1 MMEIDKQTIEYYQR
15 VDAGDVPGLLALFTE
30 DAVYRR
36 PGYPPL
42 IGRDALERFYREQ
55 RIIRAGCHSLAATVA
70 QGDSVAV
77 HGVFEG
83 ALRDGRQ
90 VTLRFA
96 DFFEFTGA
104 GVIRARDTFFF
115 APLV

>member
-1 MMEIDKQTIEYYQR
+1 MTRIENQTIEYYHR
-15 VDAGDVPGLLALFTE
+15 VDAGDVPGLLALFAE

-42 IGRDALERFYREQ
+42 VGRDALERFYREQ
-55 RIIRAGCHSLAATVA
+55 RIIRAGSHSLSVTVA

-83 ALRDGRQ
+83 ALLDGRE
-90 VTLRFA
+90 VSLRFA
-96 DFFEFTGA
+96 DFFEFTA
-104 GVIRARDTFFF
+104 TGVIGVRDTFFF

>member
-1 MMEIDKQTIEYYQR
+1 MEIDKQTIEYYHR
-15 VDAGDVPGLLALFTE
+15 VDAGDVPGLLALFAP

-42 IGRDALERFYREQ
+42 VGRDALERFYREQ
-55 RIIRAGCHSLAATVA
+55 RVIRAGCHSLAATVV

-83 ALRDGRQ
+83 ALLDGRA
-90 VTLRFA
+90 VKLRFA

-104 GVIRARDTFFF
+104 GVIGVRDTFFF
-115 APLV
+115 VPLV